1 MSKRSQKQQSLFV
14 FFISVAA
21 IVLLIVVGLFVFKRF
36 DLTTEKRYTLSSATI
51 ELLKNL
57 DDIAY
62 FKIYLE
68 GDNLDANYKRLRNET
83 KEMLDEFR
91 VYAGD
96 NIQYEFVNPSQS
108 ADKNQRFEVYTLL
121 SKKGLLP
128 TTLSETG
135 KDEVTQKILFPGAII
150 TYKERETPVQLL
162 KPQLGYSQEVN
173 INSSIQGLEYEI
185 SNAIRKLAVIK
196 KPKVAI
202 LAGHGE
208 LSEIWLRDFIK
219 SLDEYYEVSL
229 NKINENIKGLENK
242 DALIIAQP
250 DSAFS
255 EKDKFV
261 IDQFIM
267 HGGKVLWM
275 IDPIYANMD
284 SLRDKPVMFGLPL
297 ELNLEDQLFKYGVR
311 LNTNLIMD
319 VQAAP
324 IPMITG
330 NVGNQNQRSLL
341 PWYFFP
347 LAFPISKHPI
357 VNNLNAV
364 KFDFASTI
372 DTVNSKNV
380 QKTILLT
387 SSKYSR
393 ALNAPVRISLEVLRK
408 EPEEKLYN
416 RSFMPISVLLEGNFE
431 SLYKNRIPPAIAND
445 SVIDFKSSSI
455 NTKMIVIADGDVC
468 KNQIQKNTQ
477 NVYPLGYDRFSGQ
490 TFGNKNFLLNCMNY
504 LLDNSGLISV
514 RSRELKLR
522 LLDKKKTEENKS
534 SIKIAS
540 TTIPILIII
549 FIGIAQYFWRKN
561 KYSK

>member
-14 FFISVAA
+14 LFICIAA
-21 IVLLIVVGLFVFKRF
+21 IVLLNLVGSFLFKRF

-108 ADKNQRFEVYTLL
+108 PDKNQRFEVYTLL

-162 KPQLGYSQEVN
+162 KPQLGFSQEVN

-284 SLRDKPVMFGLPL
+284 SLRDKPVMFGLPI

-330 NVGNQNQRSLL
+330 NVGNQSQRSLL

-416 RSFMPISVLLEGNFE
+416 KSFMPISVLLEGNFE

-445 SVIDFKSSSI
+445 SVIDFKSSSLT
-455 NTKMIVIADGDVC
+455 TKMIVIADGDVC
-468 KNQIQKNTQ
+468 KNQVQKNTQ

-522 LLDKKKTEENKS
+522 LLDKKKAEENKS
-534 SIKIAS
+534 AIKIAS

-549 FIGIAQYFWRKN
+549 LIGIAQYILRKN

>member
-1 MSKRSQKQQSLFV
+1 MSKRTLKRQSIFAL
-14 FFISVAA
+14 VASIVI
-21 IVLLIVVGLFVFKRF
+21 IVLINFSGSFLFKRL
-36 DLTTEKRYTLSSATI
+36 DLTSENRYTLSDATI
-51 ELLKNL
+51 ELLKGLN
-57 DDIAY
+57 DVAY

-68 GDNLDANYKRLRNET
+68 GEDLDANYKRLRTET
-83 KEMLDEFR
+83 REMLDEFR

-96 NIQYEFVNPSQS
+96 NVQYEFVNPSES
-108 ADKNQRFEVYTLL
+108 TDKNERYEVYNLL
-121 SKKGLLP
+121 AKKGLQA
-128 TTLSETG
+128 TTLSQND
-135 KDEVTQKILFPGAII
+135 KDVTTQKVLFPGAII
-150 TYKERETPVQLL
+150 TYQERETPVQLL
-162 KPQLGYSQEVN
+162 KSQLGYSQEVN

-185 SNAIRKLAVIK
+185 SNAIRKLCVSK

-208 LSEIWLRDFIK
+208 LTEIWIRDFIV
-219 SLDEYYEVSL
+219 SLEEYYEVTL
-229 NKINENIKGLENK
+229 NKINENFKGLENK

-250 DSAFS
+250 DSLFS

-267 HGGKVLWM
+267 HGGKVLWL
-275 IDPIYANMD
+275 IDPINADMD
-284 SLRDKPVMFGLPL
+284 SLKDKPVIFGIPN

-311 LNTNLIMD
+311 LNSNLVMD

-330 NVGNQNQRSLL
+330 AVGNQNQRSLL

-347 LAFPISKHPI
+347 LSFPISKHPI

-364 KFDFASTI
+364 KLDFVSTL
-372 DTVNSKNV
+372 DTVKATNV
-380 QKTILLT
+380 RKTILLT

-393 ALNAPVRISLEVLRK
+393 TLNSPVRISLEVLQK
-408 EPEEKLYN
+408 EPEEKQYSK
-416 RSFMPISVLLEGNFE
+416 SFLPLAVLLEGNFE
-431 SLYKNRIPPAIAND
+431 SLYKNRIPPAIAHD
-445 SVIDFKSSSI
+445 SAIDFREKSVE
-455 NTKMIVIADGDVC
+455 TKMIVVADGDVC
-468 KNQIQKNTQ
+468 KNQVQKNTQ

-522 LLDKKKTEENKS
+522 LLDKKEIENRKTNIQVANVS
-534 SIKIAS
+534 L
-540 TTIPILIII
+540 PIILVIILGLIQ
-549 FIGIAQYFWRKN
+549 FMVRKKRWN
-561 KYSK
+561 